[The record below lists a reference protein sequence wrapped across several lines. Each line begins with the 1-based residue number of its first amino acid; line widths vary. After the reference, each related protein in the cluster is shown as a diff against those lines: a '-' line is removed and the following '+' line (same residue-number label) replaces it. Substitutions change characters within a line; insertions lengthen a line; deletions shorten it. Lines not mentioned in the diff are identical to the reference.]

1 MSRAL
6 LACLFL
12 LAGCGLDPNG
22 GSGSNGIVYRP
33 MNSSPFGMPSNS
45 MFGMN
50 SNSMFGRGPYSNM
63 AFGGESDR
71 FFYPTRNVTCDRRT
85 RICYRGDELDAS
97 ETRDWFG
104 RSDARRADRIRDQAG
119 TNEIFVP
126 RGNIVCDQDDK
137 VCYKNGHPDRS
148 ETRDYFGKKAARNID

>member
-1 MSRAL
+1 MPRAL

-33 MNSSPFGMPSNS
+33 MYDDPFAMNSNS

-50 SNSMFGRGPYSNM
+50 SGSMFGRGPYSNSLY
-63 AFGGESDR
+63 GSQSER
-71 FFYPTRNVTCDRRT
+71 FFYPARNVTCDRQT
-85 RICYRGDELDAS
+85 RICYRGDELDES

-104 RSDARRADRIRDQAG
+104 RRDARRADNIRDAAG

-126 RGNIVCDQDDK
+126 RGNVYCDLDDK

-148 ETRDYFGKKAARNID
+148 ETRDYFGKKAARRID